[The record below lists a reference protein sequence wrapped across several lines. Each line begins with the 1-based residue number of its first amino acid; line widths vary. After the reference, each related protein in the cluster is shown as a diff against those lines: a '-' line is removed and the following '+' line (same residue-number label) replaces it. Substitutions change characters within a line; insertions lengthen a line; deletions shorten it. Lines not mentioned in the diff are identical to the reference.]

1 MSISGASRS
10 LSSRRTTAT
19 RRAATAGA
27 VLLICSVQSAGAQES
42 RLESSLAR
50 DIPER
55 YSRQVA
61 PTPSTYWRS
70 PDLRDYTRVLK
81 SAEAPLI
88 DSSKRYELPEL
99 IDLAQRANPETRVA
113 WEGARRAAL
122 AVGLV
127 ESEYFPVLAISALG
141 GYKSVGV
148 PLPKNLASDGFF
160 RFDLAQAVP
169 TLNLRWLLLDFGRRG
184 GARDAAKERLLAAN
198 LGFNRKHQQI
208 AFAVQRAFYGLTSV
222 RARIAVAQSSL
233 DAARAVQEAT
243 ESRLRGGL
251 ATRPELALARQQ
263 TAQAIFELEEVLEK
277 ERDAQVTLA
286 ESIGIP
292 PTTPIQLTDFSALP
306 PPAALQD
313 SVEKTIDRALEK
325 RPDLIARVAALR
337 ASEAEV
343 GRARA
348 AYWPT
353 LSLVGDVGSIL
364 GSARITA
371 DGKSTGWFGAA
382 QPSYGIGF
390 ALEWELFDGGSRQ
403 RRVELAESARRA
415 AHDEITAT
423 RDRAV
428 SEVWKAYTD
437 VKLAFRRLDVAAAL
451 LDASQTSYVDSLS
464 SFRVGPVNLT
474 DLLAARRE
482 LSRARFVELDTKVQ
496 LLASSAALAFTTGET
511 TDTRPAPDR

>member
-1 MSISGASRS
+1 MMTVS
-10 LSSRRTTAT
+10 LSSRRPTASV
-19 RRAATAGA
+19 AAAAAAMLLVCGA
-27 VLLICSVQSAGAQES
+27 QAASAQES
-42 RLESSLAR
+42 RPEPPPATA
-50 DIPER
+50 IPER
-55 YSRQVA
+55 FSRQVA

-70 PDLRDYTRVLK
+70 PDLRDYVGVLK
-81 SAEAPLI
+81 STEAPRI
-88 DSSKRYELPEL
+88 DSNKRYELPEL
-99 IDLAQRANPETRVA
+99 IDLAQRVNPETRVA

-127 ESEYFPVLAISALG
+127 ESEYFPVLAIAALG

-148 PLPKNLASDGFF
+148 PLPKNLVSDGFF

-169 TLNLRWLLLDFGRRG
+169 SLNLRWLLLDFGRRG
-184 GARDAAKERLLAAN
+184 SARDAAKERLLAAN
-198 LGFNRKHQQI
+198 LGFNRKHQQVV
-208 AFAVQRAFYGLTSV
+208 FAVQRAFYGLTSI

-243 ESRLRGGL
+243 ESRLTSGL

-263 TAQAIFELEEVLEK
+263 AAQAMFELEEVIAK

-286 ESIGIP
+286 ESIGITP
-292 PTTPIQLTDFSALP
+292 PTPIQLTDFSALP
-306 PPAALQD
+306 PRAALQD
-313 SVEKTIDRALEK
+313 SVEKTIDRALEQ

-343 GRARA
+343 RRARA

-353 LSLVGDVGSIL
+353 LSMVGDVGAIL
-364 GSARITA
+364 GSARVTA
-371 DGKSTGWFGAA
+371 DGRSTGWFGAT
-382 QPSYGIGF
+382 QPSYGIGL
-390 ALEWELFDGGSRQ
+390 ALEWELFDGGARQ
-403 RRVELAESARRA
+403 RRVELAEAARRTA
-415 AHDEITAT
+415 EDEITAT

-451 LDASQTSYVDSLS
+451 VEASQQSYEDSLAS
-464 SFRVGPVNLT
+464 YRLGLGTLT
-474 DLLAARRE
+474 ELLAARRE

-496 LLASSAALAFTTGET
+496 LLDSTAALAFTTGET
-511 TDTRPAPDR
+511 SDARSAPDR

>member
-1 MSISGASRS
+1 MSGHAIHSLDSRQIATS
-10 LSSRRTTAT
+10 L
-19 RRAATAGA
+19 AAA
-27 VLLICSVQSAGAQES
+27 VGTVLFACSVQVASAQES
-42 RLESSLAR
+42 R

-81 SAEAPLI
+81 STEGPLI
-88 DSSKRYELPEL
+88 DASKRYELPEL

-113 WEGARRAAL
+113 WEAARRAAL

-127 ESEYFPVLAISALG
+127 ESEYYPVLAISALG

-148 PLPKNLASDGFF
+148 PLPKNLVSDGFF

-184 GARDAAKERLLAAN
+184 SARDAAKERLLAAN

-208 AFAVQRAFYGLTSV
+208 VFAVQRAFYGLTSI

-263 TAQAIFELEEVLEK
+263 TAQALFELEDVLEK

-286 ESIGIP
+286 ESIGIL

-306 PPAALQD
+306 PPADLQD
-313 SVEKTIDRALEK
+313 TVEKAIDRALEK

-353 LSLVGDVGSIL
+353 VSLIGDVGSIL
-364 GSARITA
+364 GSARFIT
-371 DGKSTGWFGAA
+371 DGKSTGWFSAA
-382 QPSYGIGF
+382 QPSYGIGLF
-390 ALEWELFDGGSRQ
+390 LEWEVFDGGARQ
-403 RRVELAESARRA
+403 RRVELAESARRTA
-415 AHDEITAT
+415 QDEITAT

-451 LDASQTSYVDSLS
+451 VEASQLSYEDSLRS
-464 SFRVGPVNLT
+464 YRLGLGTLT

-496 LLASSAALAFTTGET
+496 LLESSAALAFTTGET
-511 TDTRPAPDR
+511 ADTRSAPER

>member
-1 MSISGASRS
+1 MVIGVVTKVA
-10 LSSRRTTAT
+10 LTV
-19 RRAATAGA
+19 A
-27 VLLICSVQSAGAQES
+27 VVLVVCSVQSVCAQES
-42 RLESSLAR
+42 R

-61 PTPSTYWRS
+61 PTPGTYWRS

-81 SAEAPLI
+81 ATEAPLI
-88 DSSKRYELPEL
+88 DPNKRYDLPEL
-99 IDLAQRANPETRVA
+99 IDLAQRTNPETRVA
-113 WEGARRAAL
+113 WEAARRAAL
-122 AVGLV
+122 VVGLV
-127 ESEYFPVLAISALG
+127 ESEYFPMLAISALG
-141 GYKSVGV
+141 GYQSVGV
-148 PLPKNLASDGFF
+148 PIPQNLVNDGFF

-169 TLNLRWLLLDFGRRG
+169 ALNLKWLLLDFGRRG
-184 GARDAAKERLLAAN
+184 HAWDAAKERLLAAN

-208 AFAVQRAFYGLTSV
+208 VFAVQRAFYGLTSV
-222 RARIAVAQSSL
+222 RARIAVARSSL
-233 DAARAVQEAT
+233 DAARTVEEAT
-243 ESRLRGGL
+243 ELRLRGGL

-306 PPAALQD
+306 PPADLQD
-313 SVEKTIDRALEK
+313 TVEKAIDRALEK

-371 DGKSTGWFGAA
+371 DSKSTGWFSAA
-382 QPSYGIGF
+382 QPSYGIG
-390 ALEWELFDGGSRQ
+390 LF
-403 RRVELAESARRA
+403 
-415 AHDEITAT
+415 
-423 RDRAV
+423 
-428 SEVWKAYTD
+428 
-437 VKLAFRRLDVAAAL
+437 
-451 LDASQTSYVDSLS
+451 
-464 SFRVGPVNLT
+464 
-474 DLLAARRE
+474 
-482 LSRARFVELDTKVQ
+482 
-496 LLASSAALAFTTGET
+496 
-511 TDTRPAPDR
+511 